1 MKSEPVKLSVITVTL
16 NAVQGFRTTA
26 RSIAEQDF
34 PSREWIVIDGGSTDG
49 TVAIIRDFE
58 QHINYWS
65 SEPDKGI
72 YDAMN
77 KGLSKARGEWVIFMN
92 AGDYFPGPG
101 ILTRVLAHADNSE
114 EILYG
119 DTLIPYGNFT
129 RLRYAG
135 RPDELVKGM
144 AICHQA
150 LYARRSIIPEG
161 GFDTAWPIC
170 ADVDMLLKW
179 WKEGRRFHYVGFPCA
194 VFDNGGV
201 TSRIMFDSAYEVY
214 QIVKKVHG
222 LTFSLWIYHMVY
234 LGWIALLYTVYRIFP
249 ARFIFSV
256 RDFLVRL
263 MVKTVKQHEN
273 TDVKYL

>member
-1 MKSEPVKLSVITVTL
+1 MKDEPVKLSVITVTKD
-16 NAVQGFRTTA
+16 AVKGFRTTA

-34 PSREWIVIDGGSTDG
+34 LSREWIVIDGGSTDG
-49 TVAIIRDFE
+49 TLDILRDFE
-58 QHINYWS
+58 LHITFWS

-77 KGLSKARGEWVIFMN
+77 KGLSKAGGEWVIFMN
-92 AGDYFPGPG
+92 AGDYFPDPG
-101 ILTRVLAHADNSE
+101 VLSRVMANAKESE

-119 DTLIPYGNFT
+119 DTLIPYGSYT

-150 LYARRSIIPEG
+150 LYARRSIIPAG
-161 GFDTAWPIC
+161 GFDTSWPIC
-170 ADVDMLLKW
+170 ADVNMLLNW
-179 WKEGRRFHYVGFPCA
+179 WMEGRRFRYVGFPCA

-222 LTFSLWIYHMVY
+222 LTFALWLYHMTF
-234 LGWIALLYTVYRIFP
+234 LGWIAFLYTVYRVFP
-249 ARFIFSV
+249 ARFIFPL
-256 RDFLVRL
+256 RNFFVRL
-263 MVKTVKQHEN
+263 MVRTV
-273 TDVKYL
+273 